1 MEKKIKES
9 IMNISMSKEDIS
21 NFIDVY
27 LNNNGWKD
35 VTSDIKS
42 FKKRIKE
49 MYIKEYYHSY
59 DLNKRLKKLNSLSK
73 FSFLGVIG
81 TNQKFSQ
88 LKELKTDEEILIHS
102 INNVNLMFNRF
113 ISVDNDKQKVQ

>member
-1 MEKKIKES
+1 
-9 IMNISMSKEDIS
+9 MNISMTKEDIS

-35 VTSDIKS
+35 VTSDMKS
-42 FKKRIKE
+42 FRKRIKE
-49 MYIKEYYHSY
+49 MYIKEYYHSHG
-59 DLNKRLKKLNSLSK
+59 LNKRLKKLISLSK

-81 TNQKFSQ
+81 TKQKFSQ
-88 LKELKTDEEILIHS
+88 LKELKTDEEILIYS

-113 ISVDNDKQKVQ
+113 ISVDNDKQKVP